1 MVAVKI
7 NTGVGLCS
15 CKSQPPLFQE
25 ELLMIKATSS
35 TGSFDGPL
43 TVLLSLFA
51 QMTCESLRGDG
62 AACAFLDLVRSG

>member
-25 ELLMIKATSS
+25 ELLMIKATSKV
-35 TGSFDGPL
+35 GSFDGPH
-43 TVLLSLFA
+43 
-51 QMTCESLRGDG
+51 
-62 AACAFLDLVRSG
+62 CAFKLICSDDM